1 MEGRFR
7 QGNPE
12 REGAARD
19 VLAIGAVA
27 RVDEARL
34 LDDRV
39 TDLPNIIHANAA
51 REAVQLERMTRS
63 SVGRMML
70 TIDMGASSA
79 AVQNMQ
85 DHKLLWV
92 VIFVAGLFIA
102 LLLLGP
108 HLWHRWISELT

>member
-39 TDLPNIIHANAA
+39 TNFP
-51 REAVQLERMTRS
+51 T
-63 SVGRMML
+63 
-70 TIDMGASSA
+70 
-79 AVQNMQ
+79 
-85 DHKLLWV
+85 
-92 VIFVAGLFIA
+92 
-102 LLLLGP
+102 
-108 HLWHRWISELT
+108 